1 MKHQISVH
9 SDIPHINTPALTAHI
24 KRCIRGALEQ
34 EGVTVPCEINVLL
47 TDNQGIRE
55 INRDLR
61 DVDRET
67 DVLSFP
73 MFEFTPGE
81 FPEDVSDLLDPGSSL
96 LPLGDM
102 ALSVEKIK
110 SQAEEFGHS
119 QEREIGYLT
128 VHSVLHLLGYD
139 HLDEGPQK
147 KQMRGREEDILAE
160 LGISRED

>member
-47 TDNQGIRE
+47 TDNRGIRE

-73 MFEFTPGE
+73 MFELTPGE

-139 HLDEGPQK
+139 HLDEGPMK
-147 KQMRGREEDILAE
+147 KQMRA
-160 LGISRED
+160 REDAIMEYLNIPR

>member
-34 EGVTVPCEINVLL
+34 EGVTIPCEINVLL
-47 TDNQGIRE
+47 TDNPGIRE
-55 INRDLR
+55 INRELR

-73 MFEFTPGE
+73 MFELTPGE

-139 HLDEGPQK
+139 HLDEGPMK
-147 KQMRGREEDILAE
+147 KQMRA
-160 LGISRED
+160 REDAIMEYLNIPR

>member
-47 TDNQGIRE
+47 TDNRGIRE

-110 SQAEEFGHS
+110 SQAEEFSHS

-139 HLDEGPQK
+139 HLDEGPMK
-147 KQMRGREEDILAE
+147 RQMRA
-160 LGISRED
+160 REDAIMEYLNIPR

>member
-24 KRCIRGALEQ
+24 KRCIRGALDQ
-34 EGVTVPCEINVLL
+34 EGVRVPCEINVLL
-47 TDNQGIRE
+47 TDNPGIRE
-55 INRDLR
+55 INRELR
-61 DVDRET
+61 GVDRET

-73 MFEFTPGE
+73 MFEFTPGD
-81 FPEDVSDLLDPGSSL
+81 FPEDVTELLDPGSDL

-139 HLDEGPQK
+139 HLDEGSMK
-147 KQMRGREEDILAE
+147 KQMRA
-160 LGISRED
+160 REDAIMEYLNIPR

>member
-47 TDNQGIRE
+47 TDNPGIRE
-55 INRDLR
+55 INRELR

-73 MFEFTPGE
+73 MFELTPGE

-96 LPLGDM
+96 LPLGDR

-110 SQAEEFGHS
+110 SQAEEFGHR

-139 HLDEGPQK
+139 HLDEGPMK
-147 KQMRGREEDILAE
+147 KQMRA
-160 LGISRED
+160 REDAIMEYLNIPR

>member
-47 TDNQGIRE
+47 TDNRGIRE

-139 HLDEGPQK
+139 HLDEGPMK
-147 KQMRGREEDILAE
+147 KQMRA
-160 LGISRED
+160 REDAIMEYLNITR

>member
-47 TDNQGIRE
+47 TDNRGIRE

-139 HLDEGPQK
+139 HLDEGPMK
-147 KQMRGREEDILAE
+147 RQMRA
-160 LGISRED
+160 REDAIMEYLNIPR

>member
-47 TDNQGIRE
+47 TDNRGIRE

-73 MFEFTPGE
+73 MFDFTPGE

-139 HLDEGPQK
+139 HLDEGPMK
-147 KQMRGREEDILAE
+147 KQMRA
-160 LGISRED
+160 REDAIMEYLNIPR

>member
-73 MFEFTPGE
+73 MFELTPGE

-139 HLDEGPQK
+139 HLDEGPMK
-147 KQMRGREEDILAE
+147 KQMRA
-160 LGISRED
+160 REDAIMEYLNIPR

>member
-47 TDNQGIRE
+47 TDNRGIRE

-61 DVDRET
+61 EVDRET

-73 MFEFTPGE
+73 MWEVTPGE

-119 QEREIGYLT
+119 QELEIGYLT

-139 HLDEGPQK
+139 HLDEGPMK
-147 KQMRGREEDILAE
+147 KQMRA
-160 LGISRED
+160 REDAIMEYLNIPR

>member
-47 TDNQGIRE
+47 TDNRGIRE

-61 DVDRET
+61 DVDQET

-139 HLDEGPQK
+139 HLDEGPMK
-147 KQMRGREEDILAE
+147 KQMRA
-160 LGISRED
+160 REDAIMEYLNIPR

>member
-9 SDIPHINTPALTAHI
+9 SDSPHINTPALTAHI

-34 EGVTVPCEINVLL
+34 EGVTIPCEINVLL
-47 TDNQGIRE
+47 TDNPGIRE
-55 INRDLR
+55 INRELR

-73 MFEFTPGE
+73 MFELTPGE

-139 HLDEGPQK
+139 HLDEGPMK
-147 KQMRGREEDILAE
+147 KQMRA
-160 LGISRED
+160 REDAIMEYRNIPR

>member
-47 TDNQGIRE
+47 TDNRGIRE

-81 FPEDVSDLLDPGSSL
+81 FPEDVSDLLDPGTSL

-139 HLDEGPQK
+139 HLDEGPMK
-147 KQMRGREEDILAE
+147 RQMRA
-160 LGISRED
+160 REDAIMEYLNIPR

>member
-47 TDNQGIRE
+47 TDNPGIRE
-55 INRDLR
+55 INRELR

-73 MFEFTPGE
+73 MFELTPGE

-139 HLDEGPQK
+139 HLDEGPMK
-147 KQMRGREEDILAE
+147 KQMRA
-160 LGISRED
+160 REDAIMEYLNIPR

>member
-47 TDNQGIRE
+47 TDNRGIRE

-139 HLDEGPQK
+139 HLDEGPMK
-147 KQMRGREEDILAE
+147 KQMRA
-160 LGISRED
+160 REDAIMGYLNIPR

>member
-47 TDNQGIRE
+47 TDNRGIRE

-102 ALSVEKIK
+102 ALSVENIK
-110 SQAEEFGHS
+110 TQAEEFGHS

-139 HLDEGPQK
+139 HLDEGPMK
-147 KQMRGREEDILAE
+147 KQMRA
-160 LGISRED
+160 REDAIMEYLNIPR

>member
-47 TDNQGIRE
+47 TDNPGIRE
-55 INRDLR
+55 INRELR
-61 DVDRET
+61 GVDRET

-73 MFEFTPGE
+73 MFELTPGE

-139 HLDEGPQK
+139 HLDEGPMK
-147 KQMRGREEDILAE
+147 KQMRA
-160 LGISRED
+160 REDAIMEYLNIPR

>member
-47 TDNQGIRE
+47 TDNRGIRE

-139 HLDEGPQK
+139 HLDEGPMK
-147 KQMRGREEDILAE
+147 KQMRA
-160 LGISRED
+160 REDAIMEYLNIPR